1 MSEAGAAVVDLKLGL
16 KVVPNTK
23 VVRLA
28 SETFNYM
35 RIDREKARAK
45 KVIGEKFP
53 KVGRHFNRMG
63 LPPKVCYC
71 EINNFLT
78 FPACFEI
85 PIFFSNLNSNCSNV
99 LDLRNLQ
106 AESRDKLKS
115 ILLPKIVLTFHCLN
129 KLF

>member
-1 MSEAGAAVVDLKLGL
+1 MFSTSPIIDLFLNQGYMSEAGAAVVDLKLGL

-85 PIFFSNLNSNCSNV
+85 PIMYFYRF
-99 LDLRNLQ
+99 
-106 AESRDKLKS
+106 E
-115 ILLPKIVLTFHCLN
+115 F
-129 KLF
+129 

>member
-1 MSEAGAAVVDLKLGL
+1 MFSTIPIIVLFLNQGYMSEAGAAVVDLKLGL

-63 LPPKVCYC
+63 LPPKLSYC
-71 EINNFLT
+71 
-78 FPACFEI
+78 
-85 PIFFSNLNSNCSNV
+85 
-99 LDLRNLQ
+99 
-106 AESRDKLKS
+106 
-115 ILLPKIVLTFHCLN
+115 
-129 KLF
+129 

>member
-1 MSEAGAAVVDLKLGL
+1 MINLFLNQGYMSEAGAAVVDSKLGL

-85 PIFFSNLNSNCSNV
+85 PIFFSNLNSNCFN
-99 LDLRNLQ
+99 LLYLLNLQ
-106 AESRDKLKS
+106 EQVKKA
-115 ILLPKIVLTFHCLN
+115 FCYQ

>member
-1 MSEAGAAVVDLKLGL
+1 MFSTSPIIVFFLNQGYMSEAGAAVVDLKLGL

-63 LPPKVCYC
+63 LPPKVCN
-71 EINNFLT
+71 IVRL
-78 FPACFEI
+78 I
-85 PIFFSNLNSNCSNV
+85 IG
-99 LDLRNLQ
+99 
-106 AESRDKLKS
+106 KL
-115 ILLPKIVLTFHCLN
+115 LLH
-129 KLF
+129 

>member
-71 EINNFLT
+71 EINNELIRSNYESTSLVFANITYL
-78 FPACFEI
+78 
-85 PIFFSNLNSNCSNV
+85 IFFF
-99 LDLRNLQ
+99 
-106 AESRDKLKS
+106 
-115 ILLPKIVLTFHCLN
+115 ILSTEKKISLTN
-129 KLF
+129 KD